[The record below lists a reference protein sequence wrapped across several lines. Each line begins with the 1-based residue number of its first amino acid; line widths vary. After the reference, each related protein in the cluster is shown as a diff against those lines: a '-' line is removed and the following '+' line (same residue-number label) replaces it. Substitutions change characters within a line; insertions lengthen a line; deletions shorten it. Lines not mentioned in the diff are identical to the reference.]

1 MPAPTVVILAAG
13 EGTRMRSA
21 LPKVLHPICG
31 RPMILWPV
39 RAALAAGAGRV
50 IVVDN
55 ASRRL
60 DGHLPDGVET
70 VVQAEPRGTGDA
82 VAAAAGHIDAAAPVL
97 VINGDMPLITPAA
110 IRGLIDAHGAAGAT
124 LATMELTDPSGYGR
138 VLRGPDGNVERVVE
152 TKVAGDATPEQLAIR
167 EVNAGLYLF
176 DGGALLTALGTLST
190 RTAQGEAYLPDVLPA
205 LRAAGRHVQAHPLP
219 EPELAL
225 GVNDRVELA
234 LVTRLASRRIIEAHQ
249 RAGVTVVDPASTL
262 IEAEVEIGEDT
273 TIEPSTFLRG
283 RTRIGARAV
292 VGPLTTVIDSDL
304 GDGVAVRHAYLD
316 GAWAAAG
323 ASIGPFAYLR
333 PGARL
338 EEGAKAGTFVEIKNS
353 TVGPGA
359 KVPHLSYIGDAEIG
373 AGSNIGA
380 GSITANYDGRDKHR
394 TTIGSHVH
402 VSVDTAFVAP
412 VSVGDDAY
420 TAAGSVITEDIP
432 PGALGIARQRQTNKE
447 GYAAQVEQRR
457 EQGP

>member
-1 MPAPTVVILAAG
+1 M
-13 EGTRMRSA
+13 
-21 LPKVLHPICG
+21 
-31 RPMILWPV
+31 
-39 RAALAAGAGRV
+39 GA
-50 IVVDN
+50 
-55 ASRRL
+55 
-60 DGHLPDGVET
+60 E
-70 VVQAEPRGTGDA
+70 
-82 VAAAAGHIDAAAPVL
+82 
-97 VINGDMPLITPAA
+97 
-110 IRGLIDAHGAAGAT
+110 
-124 LATMELTDPSGYGR
+124 
-138 VLRGPDGNVERVVE
+138 
-152 TKVAGDATPEQLAIR
+152 GDATPEQLAIR

-249 RAGVTVVDPASTL
+249 RAGVTVVDPGSTL
-262 IEAEVEIGEDT
+262 IEAEVEIGQDT